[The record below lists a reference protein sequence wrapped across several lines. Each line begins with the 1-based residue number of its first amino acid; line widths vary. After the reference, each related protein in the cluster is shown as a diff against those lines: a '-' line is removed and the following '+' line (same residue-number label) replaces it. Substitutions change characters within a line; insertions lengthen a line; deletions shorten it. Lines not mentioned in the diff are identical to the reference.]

1 MNLPANILK
10 VKPDPQ
16 VQKFILDLITGAI
29 EAGEHE
35 YLMNAGVPAELLD
48 ELRELKSYEL
58 TRLIQRD
65 LNFSLVLDSVALSHQ
80 IHVLKLQLDE
90 QRTREFFIGRGCP
103 TPLAAR
109 LFRMGKR
116 DVLAMRL
123 SLGTPKP
130 MMSLKPSLKPVVE
143 DAWLRCRPANFCWW
157 APLTTESV
165 KAEVRS
171 WQVLLAEFPELNLLT
186 LYQIVM
192 RFERFD
198 VAEEKQA

>member
-1 MNLPANILK
+1 MNLPTNILK
-10 VKPDPQ
+10 VKADPQ

-35 YLMNAGVPAELLD
+35 QLMNAGVPAELLD

-58 TRLIQRD
+58 NRLIQRD
-65 LNFSLVLDSVALSHQ
+65 LSFCLVLNSVALSHQ

-130 MMSLKPSLKPVVE
+130 VISLRSSQKTVVE
-143 DAWLRCRPANFCWW
+143 DAWIRCRPPNFCWW
-157 APLTTESV
+157 APLTNEPLRV
-165 KAEVRS
+165 ELQS
-171 WQVLLAEFPELNLLT
+171 WKRLMTEFPELNLLT

-192 RFERFD
+192 RFERFG

>member
-1 MNLPANILK
+1 MNLLK

-29 EAGEHE
+29 EAGEHQQ
-35 YLMNAGVPAELLD
+35 LINAGVPAELLD

-65 LNFSLVLDSVALSHQ
+65 LCFTLVLDSVALSHQ
-80 IHVLKLQLDE
+80 IRVLKLQLDE
-90 QRTREFFIGRGCP
+90 QRTRELFIGRGCP

-116 DVLAMRL
+116 DVLALRL
-123 SLGTPKP
+123 SLGMPRP
-130 MMSLKPSLKPVVE
+130 AMGLRPSQKPVVE
-143 DAWLRCRPANFCWW
+143 DAWIRCRPPNFCWW
-157 APLTTESV
+157 APLTNESLRTELESW
-165 KAEVRS
+165 KA
-171 WQVLLAEFPELNLLT
+171 LLAEFPELNLLT

-192 RFERFD
+192 RFERFGT
-198 VAEEKQA
+198 AEEKQA